1 MSGRNSH
8 RFNGQYVVASI
19 YINPD
24 GATAQF
30 VSVRAHTVFRKIRV
44 PPQFVE
50 TLLTGKSSPHQIRF
64 RVQFESARADNRL
77 VVSDV
82 IAVPLDEYEHAEPV
96 PTVVNV
102 SLSASEP
109 FDFEANVWSADC
121 HRLAHRFASSS
132 LRVELYYKCLS
143 LLKEQG
149 DLSDGAEALR
159 IEAEVHASDADL
171 FDQSVSLERWLLRAT
186 LRTSY
191 CLSLDQPEKRLVMR
205 CRNEAQRRNIQR
217 LRRALSAVSPLPEF
231 ASSLAEEHPETG
243 ESGRYARTEHHLIHG
258 AGCRGHRES
267 RDANDMLCALRELRT
282 QHGSDD
288 HPYVVSFQ
296 EARRRRNIAS
306 LDSIGSAREL
316 ELPYVLFKEPDSFE
330 TPKVYMV
337 MVCDALKGLAQT
349 LQPNSLLS
357 TTVIPCKSSSWTPH
371 LQHLLDEAD
380 RDPEDFYERHP
391 GGLVGFN
398 ERSPMSLTLVPNT
411 ESFEAGGAWFLR
423 HIHPEHLGP
432 SPAAAHAGGG
442 SGAALDLRNP
452 GPGCGQDSRTD
463 KDTPQ
468 SVPPQGQY
476 VIASFDVPSKPGAD
490 AQAHLVSVSCPTDV
504 LAVVVPSRFHP
515 LLMCAKTEPTQPRFL
530 FTFAPSEVAGSPPCV
545 SDAERVELDGSE
557 QQIVTFVGCWWCLEE
572 PFDFST
578 GEWAPTIRN
587 FLVRNSTTTVRG
599 IVSERCTQVLRA
611 REALPAQH
619 PLFRFD
625 AVSDYRESDA
635 DLFQPVAPQRWLDR
649 AVLPDVWRKSAWGN
663 ASGRLPN
670 CPPGSVQESNIQ
682 MLRDSFISS
691 CSAAFTS
698 FLESST
704 GELSSRY
711 FMSFSGSSARGTHGI
726 LNRAGES
733 HMDNVLRNL
742 QQDCWGDG
750 HSLTSSF
757 QRARRLRNSA
767 GDGPERELPFI
778 VIPKRAG
785 SFQVRKEYPI
795 RIHDSE
801 LNHLELSSN
810 ALALTTG
817 FDCRTYDCSHWTPY
831 FQELVEEAD
840 RLGPRDF
847 RRRHP
852 QGLVFGDFRQRSHA
866 TQVCLRDMADF
877 VARCGA
883 CFRELYRRTEGEL
896 SLLEQELAALELK
909 HDS

>member
-19 YINPD
+19 YNSPD

-30 VSVRAHTVFRKIRV
+30 VSVRTHAVFRKIRV

-64 RVQFESARADNRL
+64 RVQFESARSDNRL

-102 SLSASEP
+102 SFSASEP
-109 FDFEANVWSADC
+109 FDFEANVWNADC
-121 HRLAHRFASSS
+121 HRLAHRFAASS
-132 LRVELYYKCLS
+132 LRVDLYYKCLS

-149 DLSDGAEALR
+149 DLSDGAEAFR
-159 IEAEVHASDADL
+159 IECEVHPSDADL
-171 FDQSVSLERWLLRAT
+171 FDESISLERWLLRAT

-191 CLSLDQPEKRLVMR
+191 TLSQDQPEKRLVMR
-205 CRNEAQRRNIQR
+205 CRNEVQRRNIQR
-217 LRRALSAVSPLPEF
+217 LRRALSAASSLPVSV
-231 ASSLAEEHPETG
+231 SSLAEEQAETG
-243 ESGRYARTEHHLIHG
+243 ESGPYALTEHHLIHG

-267 RDANDMLCALRELRT
+267 RDASDMLCALRELRS
-282 QHGSDD
+282 QNGSDD

-296 EARRRRNIAS
+296 EARRRRNS
-306 LDSIGSAREL
+306 GSPDNVGSAREL
-316 ELPYVLFKEPDSFE
+316 ELPYVLFKESNSFD

-337 MVCDALKGLAQT
+337 MVCDALKGLVQT
-349 LQPNSLLS
+349 LQPNFLLS
-357 TTVIPCKSSSWTPH
+357 TTAIPCKSSSWTPH

-423 HIHPEHLGP
+423 HIHPERLGP
-432 SPAAAHAGGG
+432 SEGAQAGGG
-442 SGAALDLRNP
+442 SGAALDLHKS
-452 GPGCGQDSRTD
+452 GPGCGQESRTD
-463 KDTPQ
+463 KETTQ

-476 VIASFDVPSKPGAD
+476 VIASFDVPSRPGAD

-504 LAVVVPSRFHP
+504 LAVLVPSRFHP

-530 FTFAPSEVAGSPPCV
+530 FTFASSEGGSLPGV
-545 SDAERVELDGSE
+545 SDVQRVELDGSE
-557 QQIVTFVGCWWCLEE
+557 EQIVTFVGCWWCLEE
-572 PFDFST
+572 PFDYST
-578 GEWAPTIRN
+578 GEWAPAIRN

-599 IVSERCTQVLRA
+599 LVSERCTQVLRA
-611 REALPAQH
+611 REALPAAH
-619 PLFRFD
+619 PLFQFD

-635 DLFQPVAPQRWLDR
+635 DLFQRVAPQRWLDR

-663 ASGRLPN
+663 ASGRLPS
-670 CPPGSVQESNIQ
+670 CPPRSLQESNIQ

-698 FLESST
+698 FLQSST
-704 GELSSRY
+704 GDLRSQY
-711 FMSFSGSSARGTHGI
+711 FMGFSGSSSRGTHGI
-726 LNRAGES
+726 LNRPGES
-733 HMDNVLRNL
+733 HMDNVMRNL

-750 HSLTSSF
+750 HALTSSF
-757 QRARRLRNSA
+757 QRARSLRNPA
-767 GDGPERELPFI
+767 GSGPERELPFI
-778 VIPKRAG
+778 IIPKQAG
-785 SFQVRKEYPI
+785 SFKVRKEYPI
-795 RIHDSE
+795 QIHGSE
-801 LNHLELSSN
+801 LNHLQLSTN

-840 RLGPRDF
+840 RLGPLEF

-852 QGLVFGDFRQRSHA
+852 QGVAFGDFRQQSHA
-866 TQVCLRDMADF
+866 TQVCLRDVSDL
-877 VARCGA
+877 VTQCGGR
-883 CFRELYRRTEGEL
+883 FRELYRRTEGEL
-896 SLLEQELAALELK
+896 SSLEEELAALKLK